1 MRFTLHT
8 AIAFKLRTAK
18 KRQRNAKQS
27 LPARVAIPLATVIAA
42 ALPEHAALAVSPKQ
56 QEKARLEFLQT
67 LPSTNQTIP
76 VIDVGPRCKKEA
88 EQSHFNKA
96 NTYTE
101 CFDRQQEHYDHLKPI
116 WSKIPADIT
125 RQCTGDAPEMQTPAI
140 DYWGISMCVNVLLD
154 ELMRHEEPLPKLQ
167 FKY

>member
-1 MRFTLHT
+1 M
-8 AIAFKLRTAK
+8 AFAQRAAK
-18 KRQRNAKQS
+18 KRQRNAKRLPS
-27 LPARVAIPLATVIAA
+27 LPARVSIPLVAVIAV
-42 ALPEHAALAVSPKQ
+42 ALPVHAALAVSPKQ

-76 VIDVGPRCKKEA
+76 VLDVDPRCRKEA
-88 EQSHFNKA
+88 EQSHVNKA
-96 NTYTE
+96 NAYTE
-101 CFDRQQEHYDHLKPI
+101 CFERQQEHYDYLKPI

-125 RQCTGDAPEMQTPAI
+125 RQCTGDTPEMRTPAV

-154 ELMRHEEPLPKLQ
+154 ERMRHEEPLPKLQ